1 MPSVLPTSCHV
12 GIGQTSW
19 FKQKM
24 LNNVL
29 DEIAF
34 DLLTGLVFALLWSGV
49 WVSGTINRKGHNMTT
64 IDFLAR
70 WVRALPA

>member
-1 MPSVLPTSCHV
+1 
-12 GIGQTSW
+12 
-19 FKQKM
+19 M